1 MHENHFIVLYN
12 DGNDILIYAQVA
24 QEYDVV
30 KNIMQTLN
38 QFKVFQ
44 FMSISNDLY

>member
-1 MHENHFIVLYN
+1 MKITLSFSLFN
-12 DGNDILIYAQVA
+12 DGNYILIYAQVA

-38 QFKVFQ
+38 QFKV
-44 FMSISNDLY
+44 I